1 MAAIK
6 YQNISIYDR
15 RGSLE
20 GTKISSFLDTNN
32 IEHNYLGKFTSDT
45 ANAQI
50 NFLSTHFPGITL
62 PACIY
67 EAVYYENGNLG
78 EKVTYID
85 GKKDKYQ
92 VKYAING
99 DLQTIKK

>member
-67 EAVYYENGNLG
+67 EAVYYENGNF
-78 EKVTYID
+78 KVANNEFSISLA
-85 GKKDKYQ
+85 GLPSNFANAA
-92 VKYAING
+92 VK
-99 DLQTIKK
+99 TS